1 MKRQTAKWVQK
12 AEKDLIIVR
21 AVEHHNPPVY
31 DGICYHCQQ
40 SAEKYLKAL
49 LQEWGVLPP
58 RTHNLTVLLNLLQ
71 PHDPALG
78 TLKRELKS
86 LARYA
91 VDVRYPNG
99 STRKRQAQAAIR
111 HAAKVRQEILARLGL
126 TP

>member
-1 MKRQTAKWVQK
+1 MKRQTAKWVRK
-12 AEKDLIIVR
+12 AENDLIIVR
-21 AVEHHNPPVY
+21 AVEHHIPPAH

-40 SAEKYLKAL
+40 LAEKYLKAL

-58 RTHNLTVLLNLLQ
+58 RTHNLIVLLGLLQ
-71 PHDPALG
+71 PRDPTLG

-91 VDVRYPNG
+91 VDIRYPNG

-111 HAAKVRQEILARLGL
+111 HAEKVRQEIRARLGL